1 MSKEQQLPD
10 ARKHQII
17 SFVKS
22 VIRIVGYGFLPYSLE
37 TATIILILSEIVG
50 IVEELV

>member
-1 MSKEQQLPD
+1 MKEKQQLPD
-10 ARKHQII
+10 AQKHQII

-22 VIRIVGYGFLPYSLE
+22 AIRIVGYGFLPYSLE